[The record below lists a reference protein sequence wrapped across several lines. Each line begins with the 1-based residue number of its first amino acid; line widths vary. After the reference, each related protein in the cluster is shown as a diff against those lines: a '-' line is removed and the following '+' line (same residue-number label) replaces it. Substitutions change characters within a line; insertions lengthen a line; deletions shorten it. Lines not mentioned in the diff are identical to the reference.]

1 MMKFLDDNV
10 HVCTFSGKYFSKPK
24 KISARHRKTKKHTI
38 RQISLSSAIHTPPQ
52 LKGIMCRIFTSY
64 ILTNLAEW
72 NVLHIIATVSVS
84 LAANPI
90 IFHLCIWR
98 SSNHFAKSRCG
109 IERLHSNSTVRFV
122 LFFPNTLGK
131 IQNGWM
137 FDREQVLNQSPEVI
151 DYHIHSY
158 VNSTTA
164 ISDNT
169 THSTFKSSFQTN
181 CW

>member
-10 HVCTFSGKYFSKPK
+10 HVFPENTFPNKT
-24 KISARHRKTKKHTI
+24 KINARHRKTKKNTI
-38 RQISLSSAIHTPPQ
+38 WQISLSSAIHTPPQ

-64 ILTNLAEW
+64 IFTNLAEW
-72 NVLHIIATVSVS
+72 NVLHIKATLSVS
-84 LAANPI
+84 LAAGPI

-109 IERLHSNSTVRFV
+109 IERLHPKSTVRFV

-137 FDREQVLNQSPEVI
+137 FDRRNKYWI
-151 DYHIHSY
+151 DH
-158 VNSTTA
+158 
-164 ISDNT
+164 
-169 THSTFKSSFQTN
+169 QR
-181 CW
+181 